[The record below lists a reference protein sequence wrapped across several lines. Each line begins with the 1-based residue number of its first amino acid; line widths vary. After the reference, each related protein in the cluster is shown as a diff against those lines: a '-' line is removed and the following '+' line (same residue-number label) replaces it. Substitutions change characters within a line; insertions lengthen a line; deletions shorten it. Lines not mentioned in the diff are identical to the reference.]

1 MIILQILKK
10 TVTLVLPLLTAL
22 WGLRRS
28 VVTPVLPLGS
38 GDIAPLAVRYPPEGG
53 RLRHGS
59 EFDITTLRSVLVT
72 FAPDGGVEV
81 AVEYERGEEETPAN
95 SANSGTKWRTQ
106 RAARMATRGLEMVLD
121 DLRTGEVVWG
131 GFPSLHARS
140 PAREP
145 QGSST
150 STEKA
155 VNGRRS
161 RTSDPIETTVKKR

>member
-1 MIILQILKK
+1 M
-10 TVTLVLPLLTAL
+10 T
-22 WGLRRS
+22 
-28 VVTPVLPLGS
+28 
-38 GDIAPLAVRYPPEGG
+38 
-53 RLRHGS
+53 
-59 EFDITTLRSVLVT
+59 TTLRSVLVT

-95 SANSGTKWRTQ
+95 PGTKRRTQ
-106 RAARMATRGLEMVLD
+106 RASRMATRGLEMVLD

-140 PAREP
+140 PAWEP

-150 STEKA
+150 LTEKA

-161 RTSDPIETTVKKR
+161 RTYDPIETKVNKR

>member
-1 MIILQILKK
+1 LNDYPANPKK

-38 GDIAPLAVRYPPEGG
+38 GDIAPLAVRYPVSWGG
-53 RLRHGS
+53 RSRHGS

-81 AVEYERGEEETPAN
+81 SVEYERGEEETPAN
-95 SANSGTKWRTQ
+95 PGTKWRTQ

-161 RTSDPIETTVKKR
+161 RTSDPIETTVNKR